1 MITLENNQILVRI
14 STRGAQLIQ
23 WHDRFISQNILW
35 ELNEGI
41 WNRVSPILFPFVGKL
56 LNDSYTHNGKTY
68 RMPQHGF
75 ARDSEFTCIYENG
88 NQAILRL
95 CSDAKSREIYPFD
108 FEFTVNYEMQ
118 ENALLVS
125 NTVKNTGHT
134 PMYFGFG
141 AHPGFHIEGDI
152 SEYRLQIRGKSS
164 MQRHLIQHGYYTGE
178 TEWIHF
184 EGDGFLSLNEEY
196 FNDDALV
203 FKNEN
208 IDSMRLWKG
217 DTALIDFDITGIRAP
232 YWGIW
237 KKPQAPF
244 LCLEP
249 WWGIA
254 DSIGF
259 KGELCA
265 KEGMNSLLPGE
276 SRSFE
281 YKINRL

>member
-1 MITLENNQILVRI
+1 MHVIKNAFSSIKVD
-14 STRGAQLIQ
+14 SKGAQLLSWEDLLQ
-23 WHDRFISQNILW
+23 SKPVLW
-35 ELNEGI
+35 NLNESY
-41 WNRVSPILFPFVGKL
+41 WNRVSPILFPFVGRL
-56 LNDSYTHNGKTY
+56 VNDSYTYNEKSY

-75 ARDSEFTCIYENG
+75 ARDADFTCVYEQE
-88 NQAILRL
+88 NQVTLRL
-95 CSDAKSREIYPFD
+95 CADALSRACYPFD
-108 FEFTVNYEMQ
+108 FEFTVNYELQ
-118 ENALLVS
+118 ERALCVS
-125 NTVKNTGHT
+125 NTVKNTGST
-134 PMYFGFG
+134 IMLFGFG

-152 SEYRLQIRGKSS
+152 SECRLQIIGKTRL
-164 MQRHLIQHGYYTGE
+164 QRHLIQNGYYTGE
-178 TEWIHF
+178 TEWVNF

-196 FNDDALV
+196 FKDDALV
-203 FKNEN
+203 FKHEN
-208 IDSMRLWKG
+208 IDSMRLWKC
-217 DTALIDFDITGIRAP
+217 DTPLIDFDITGIPAP

-259 KGELCA
+259 KGDLRD